1 LKVSIFPTVKQSHR
15 TNCLVLALF
24 LPGFCADL
32 HSQSVKEIA
41 GAVDQHYNHLR
52 SMQANFTEVYKGAGI
67 ERTEAGTLWLKKP
80 GKMRWEYRSPKEKLF
95 VSDGKDVWLYVPD
108 QRQVRKMVLKKLE
121 DLRSP
126 IAFLLGKSNL
136 QKELQGLSSATDQTP
151 EEAGNTVL
159 RGIPVAMADRVEQ
172 ILLEVNPQRQIVRI
186 SVTGT
191 DGSTTEYRFTN
202 LKENEMLADG
212 LFRFSPPGGV
222 ELIQGDLGP

>member
-1 LKVSIFPTVKQSHR
+1 VKQPHW

-41 GAVDQHYNHLR
+41 VAVDQHYNRLR
-52 SMQANFTEVYKGAGI
+52 SMQANFTEVYKGVGI
-67 ERTEAGTLWLKKP
+67 ERTETGTLWLKKP

-151 EEAGNTVL
+151 EEPGNTVL
-159 RGIPVAMADRVEQ
+159 RGIPVAMTERVEQ
-172 ILLEVNPQRQIVRI
+172 IMLEVNPQRQIVRI

-191 DGSTTEYRFTN
+191 DGSTTEYRFRI
-202 LKENEMLADG
+202 LKENEALADG
-212 LFRFSPPGGV
+212 LFRFSPPSGV